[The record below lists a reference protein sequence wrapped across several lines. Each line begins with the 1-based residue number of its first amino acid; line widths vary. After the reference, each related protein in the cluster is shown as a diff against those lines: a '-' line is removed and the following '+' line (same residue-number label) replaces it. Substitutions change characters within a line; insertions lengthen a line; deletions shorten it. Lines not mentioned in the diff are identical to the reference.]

1 MTLLNSKNPKSNIHN
16 KVERILIPFDLI
28 CDIDIGIIRYL
39 KSDKFDSEKISNVNE
54 DDFYKSKLSN
64 PVKFIIDTLSDDNA
78 DILYND
84 LLVNPQDEYN
94 IIKLSPLM
102 ELSDLI
108 IYYINNDIDM
118 VIDIFVSSK
127 VQENFITN
135 NYISS
140 KVNIIYLKDIELKN
154 YDNIFIKF
162 HDELSNFDILDF
174 YSKSITF
181 LKIEYNNNINKK
193 ILDLYNKHL
202 ITTRYLN
209 YKKKEV

>member
-1 MTLLNSKNPKSNIHN
+1 MSLLNSKNPKSNMHN

-64 PVKFIIDTLSDDNA
+64 PVKFVIDTLSDDNA
-78 DILYND
+78 DIIYND
-84 LLVNPQDEYN
+84 LLVNPKDEYN

-108 IYYINNDIDM
+108 IYYINSNIDI
-118 VIDIFVSSK
+118 VIDIFVSSEI
-127 VQENFITN
+127 QGNFIKN

-181 LKIEYNNNINKK
+181 LKIEYNTNINKK
-193 ILDLYNKHL
+193 ILDLYNTHL